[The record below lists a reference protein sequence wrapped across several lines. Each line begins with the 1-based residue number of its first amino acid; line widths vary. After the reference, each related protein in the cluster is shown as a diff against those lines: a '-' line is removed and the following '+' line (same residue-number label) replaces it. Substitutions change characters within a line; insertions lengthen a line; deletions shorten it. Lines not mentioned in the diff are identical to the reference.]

1 MIFYFILLF
10 IFYLIYYFFRRIDC
24 QIVGGDRTGSGISG
38 LYSTDNI
45 SGISTFDPE
54 EWSFSDLRSSGVQS
68 LHLQADRSVRPLFHT
83 VHEPENSG
91 IVRRHL
97 SNLEGYSMFIGK
109 SLFGF
114 KRRPLIPQFYGF
126 HCTPQ

>member
-10 IFYLIYYFFRRIDC
+10 IFYLLYYFFFTRIDC

-68 LHLQADRSVRPLFHT
+68 LHLQPDRSVRQPFHT

-97 SNLEGYSMFIGK
+97 SNLKGYSIFIGK
-109 SLFGF
+109 S
-114 KRRPLIPQFYGF
+114 
-126 HCTPQ
+126 